1 MGLKESNVVF
11 FRSLT
16 TKKISSIVDAL
27 IASEHSEGF
36 GKNNKKSMAQKRVS
50 KDKESIKTLETDRDA
65 FSFLKIGIITHVHG
79 LKGEVFVSLFSQE
92 EEISSVIVDQ
102 IVQIKKD
109 LNTCLETSVHEARSH
124 KRGLIIKLK
133 NVNTR
138 QEAEMLKGAILF
150 VPKKVFSSL
159 KGENI
164 YLCEV
169 LNFEVRDQQLGV
181 LGKIYAFS
189 SNGAQDLLLVK
200 DEKGTQVEIPFIKAF
215 VVHVDFKL
223 ETVQV
228 DLPSNWPCVN

>member
-1 MGLKESNVVF
+1 MVLKESNVVF

-16 TKKISSIVDAL
+16 KKTNSIIDTP

-50 KDKESIKTLETDRDA
+50 KDKESIKTLETDRDD
-65 FSFLKIGIITHVHG
+65 FSFLKIGIVAHVHG

-92 EEISSVIVDQ
+92 EEIPSVIVDQ

-169 LNFEVRDQQLGV
+169 LNFEVYDQQLGV

-189 SNGAQDLLLVK
+189 SNGAQDLLLVQN
-200 DEKGTQVEIPFIKAF
+200 EQGMQMEIPFIKAF
-215 VVHVDFKL
+215 VVHIDFELKR
-223 ETVQV
+223 VQV